1 MVHHNWAAVTTVP
14 IALGRATAPSDNN
27 SSAVFRIDR
36 TCDVDY
42 AHDST
47 RCVFVR
53 GRSSAAAS
61 ALASVRANV
70 ASTSRVEVG
79 CSDRRL
85 PETAKVEAASDGAHR
100 WEPEVVST
108 YSIPTPHDSALLRAI
123 VGSLSISNLLFR
135 HVAQL
140 ASSVQQARERRPPAC
155 TGGTAHLSAQNVR

>member
-123 VGSLSISNLLFR
+123 VGSLSISNLLFSSCR
-135 HVAQL
+135 TARVQRPAEL
-140 ASSVQQARERRPPAC
+140 ERASPARLH
-155 TGGTAHLSAQNVR
+155 GGDRAS

>member
-108 YSIPTPHDSALLRAI
+108 YSIPTPHDSAVASCYRRQF
-123 VGSLSISNLLFR
+123 VYVPISNLLFSSCR
-135 HVAQL
+135 TARVQRPAEL
-140 ASSVQQARERRPPAC
+140 ERASPARLH
-155 TGGTAHLSAQNVR
+155 GGDRAS